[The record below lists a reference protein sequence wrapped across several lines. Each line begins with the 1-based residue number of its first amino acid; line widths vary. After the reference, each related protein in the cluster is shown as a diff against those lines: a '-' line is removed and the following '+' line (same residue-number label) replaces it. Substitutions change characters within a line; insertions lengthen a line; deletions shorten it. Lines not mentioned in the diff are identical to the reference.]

1 MRHQMLSS
9 LSTCCNKTF
18 QLICFILIKLIQ
30 NSYDSLLR
38 SQFVITHKINQMS
51 QTQINLKK
59 KLIESIS
66 NICVLLRTHTLQK
79 YRNSVS
85 PYSLKVFDKFD
96 HGLFLFLG
104 FCGVFHLANFY
115 TVMKAF

>member
-38 SQFVITHKINQMS
+38 LQFVVAHKINQIS

-59 KLIESIS
+59 ILLECIS
-66 NICVLLRTHTLQK
+66 NI
-79 YRNSVS
+79 
-85 PYSLKVFDKFD
+85 
-96 HGLFLFLG
+96 
-104 FCGVFHLANFY
+104 
-115 TVMKAF
+115 